1 MFQLNENKVGTKR
14 KAGFDTAKKVVFY
27 GQEKNKTTINI
38 AKMNLAVH
46 GLEGQIAEAITYYT
60 DKFELYNK
68 CDFVMAN
75 RVPEGWTFKKI
86 AEVAGPNR
94 KSYAVIWN
102 PVNNLIASTGFA
114 VISPKTVPCTY
125 LFHAVSTDNFR
136 ISDKPC
142 KRCSLPLFQ

>member
-46 GLEGQIAEAITYYT
+46 GLEDQIAEAITYYT

-75 RVPEGWTFKKI
+75 PPFNVDLVD
-86 AEVAGPNR
+86 AEKV
-94 KSYAVIWN
+94 KSDIR
-102 PVNNLIASTGFA
+102 L
-114 VISPKTVPCTY
+114 
-125 LFHAVSTDNFR
+125 
-136 ISDKPC
+136 
-142 KRCSLPLFQ
+142 